1 MPILVLIGG
10 QYLQNIFFTFEK
22 GFNGVKITPHVPT
35 TPPFSI
41 IWKTLLFDFQELQL
55 KNMVVFLL
63 YNFEYIFLVIT
74 FKKHVP
80 EFLRIKSF
88 LSY

>member
-1 MPILVLIGG
+1 MLILILIGG
-10 QYLQNIFFTFEK
+10 QYLQNIVFTFEK
-22 GFNGVKITPHVPT
+22 GLNGVKITPPHVPT

-55 KNMVVFLL
+55 KNMIVFLL

-74 FKKHVP
+74 FKKT
-80 EFLRIKSF
+80 RA
-88 LSY
+88 